1 MKLLPPPGSTE
12 RRRLLWLGGVVVIL
26 GGVFWMLR
34 TPAEQ
39 ARAASPPVE
48 SGRAEAAGPLPVPES
63 VRLASLEDVPV
74 LADAVRNPFGYG
86 VRPVAP
92 APPPRPIPALTPPAP
107 FVPAAP
113 PGPSGPPPI
122 GLKLTGMT
130 VPVEGGRTMIT
141 LRDPATN
148 AVYLAYEGDI
158 VDGRYRVVRVGVT
171 SVVVSYVDGSGMRTI
186 PLGG

>member
-1 MKLLPPPGSTE
+1 MTLLPPPGSRE
-12 RRRLLWLGGVVVIL
+12 RQRLLWLGGLVVIL
-26 GGVFWMLR
+26 GGVFWMQR
-34 TPAEQ
+34 APAEQ
-39 ARAASPPVE
+39 SRAASTPVE
-48 SGRAEAAGPLPVPES
+48 SGRVEPTGPLPVPES

-92 APPPRPIPALTPPAP
+92 VPPPRPVPSQSQQAP
-107 FVPAAP
+107 LVPTAP
-113 PGPSGPPPI
+113 PMPSGPPPI

-130 VPVEGGRTMIT
+130 VAVEGGRTLVT

-148 AVYLAYEGDI
+148 AVYLAYEGDT
-158 VDGRYRVVRVGVT
+158 VDGRYRVVKVGVT